1 MVFIVFL
8 NLSYSIHFI
17 FLNLLVG
24 AGQLSDDA
32 NEILLFARVRLE
44 QAADKARKF
53 LKQVSSFN
61 KRLKF

>member
-32 NEILLFARVRLE
+32 NEILLLARVRLE

-61 KRLKF
+61 KRFKF